1 MFTKLVYETI
11 FRSTKEFSM
20 DNLLITNTTIIT
32 LDPDRPVLRN
42 SCVGIR
48 NGKID
53 SVGYSRGEYD
63 RCIDGSHYIIMPGLV
78 NAHTHSPMTLLRGL
92 ADDVTLDEWLHDYIW
107 PAENALSRED
117 YYYGALLGIAE
128 MLATGTTSMT
138 DMYRASGELIRAAIE
153 SGIKANICE
162 SITSD
167 EAFDP
172 NTHQGVLESVKSF
185 EQFNG
190 FDNGRIRIDTSIQ
203 SCWQTTPA
211 LWECIANFASDKDI
225 GIHVHLAET
234 QSELEH
240 CRKNYGDSPVR
251 LLEKAGVF
259 QNRVIAV
266 HGIWLDEEDQHILKD
281 SGACIV
287 HDPAS
292 NLKCCCGFANLKPYV
307 EKGIPM
313 ALATDGVCSNNSAD
327 LFDTMK
333 STALIQKMLSNDPC
347 LLPAEDVLR
356 MAVQGG
362 LYSQG
367 REKEAGMIKEGL
379 DADLI
384 AIDANFPSMLPG
396 LSPVSDMVYSA
407 SGAMVKLTMV
417 RGKILYE
424 NGVFTTIDMEQLKA
438 KIAEITSR
446 Y

>member
-1 MFTKLVYETI
+1 MESILIKNSTI
-11 FRSTKEFSM
+11 V
-20 DNLLITNTTIIT
+20 T
-32 LDPDRPVLRN
+32 LDPQRPLLRN
-42 SCVGIR
+42 SSVGIR
-48 NGKID
+48 NGKIEA
-53 SVGYSRGEYD
+53 VGCCDAEYD
-63 RCIDGSHYIIMPGLV
+63 RVIDGSGYIIMPGLV

-92 ADDVTLDEWLHDYIW
+92 ADDVTLDDWLHKYIW
-107 PAENALSRED
+107 PAENALSRDD

-138 DMYRASGELIRAAIE
+138 DMYRASGELIRAAAG

-162 SITSD
+162 SITCD
-167 EAFDP
+167 EGVDP
-172 NTHQGVLESVKSF
+172 YSHEGVLESIKSH
-185 EQFNG
+185 EQYNG
-190 FDNGRIRIDTSIQ
+190 YDNGRIRIDTSIQ
-203 SCWQTTPA
+203 SCWQTTPE
-211 LWECIANFASDKDI
+211 LWHCIAEHASNKNI
-225 GIHVHLAET
+225 GIHIHLAET
-234 QSELEH
+234 LNELEH
-240 CRKNYGDSPVR
+240 CRSRYGDSPVR

-266 HGIWLDEEDQHILKD
+266 HGIWLDEEDQQILKD

-292 NLKCCCGFANLKPYV
+292 NLKCCCGFAKLKPYV
-307 EKGIPM
+307 EKGIPL

-333 STALIQKMLSNDPC
+333 STALIQKMLADDPC
-347 LLPAEDVLR
+347 LLPAEDILK

-379 DADLI
+379 DADII
-384 AIDANFPSMLPG
+384 ALDATFPSMLPG
-396 LSPVSDMVYSA
+396 ISPISDIVYSA

-424 NGVFTTIDMEQLKA
+424 NGVFTTIDMEYLKE
-438 KIAEITSR
+438 KIARIISK